1 MGKISKALNNIA
13 DALESIANASNNKQ
27 EETTPPVVT
36 TQKNQTPT
44 VTSTGYQGLS
54 IYSVHRDFDKYSQEY
69 IIDRIYKVI
78 NTNGD
83 NLKYNNPIMEEL
95 KKNWPELHKELIFL
109 MSYKKRLIL
118 ENKLR

>member
-27 EETTPPVVT
+27 EEPTPALIN
-36 TQKNQTPT
+36 TQKNQTST
-44 VTSTGYQGLS
+44 VTSTGYQGQS

-78 NTNGD
+78 KTNDD

-118 ENKLR
+118 EKKLQ

>member
-27 EETTPPVVT
+27 EEPTPAVVSA
-36 TQKNQTPT
+36 QKNHTPT
-44 VTSTGYQGLS
+44 VTSTGYQGQS
-54 IYSVHRDFDKYSQEY
+54 IYSVNRNYDKYSEEY

-83 NLKYNNPIMEEL
+83 NLKYYNPIMEEL
-95 KKNWPELHKELIFL
+95 KKDWPELHKELIFL